1 MHDII
6 LQSVFLC
13 IKRPLKGTRLCSDE
27 SFKNIKVYIF
37 QEPMGKNHQTP
48 FTAYA
53 DTMKVL
59 LEYMGK
65 AVLLMLIL
73 MAAPCM
79 VLWFH
84 TGNSQGLDAPGIN
97 TEDSSM
103 EGIQI
108 MVDSRLLNVETFLIY
123 MISVDYSADMEEE
136 TLKALAV
143 AARSKLYAHL
153 KAYKDTADEQTA
165 VKTDEQTAEQTVVKT
180 DEQTTEQIAAKT
192 DDQTAVGADEL
203 NINWQ
208 SPGEMVSS
216 LQQAEADGHWSDGY
230 KRIKSAVKKTSG
242 EYLVWSGQPADVMW
256 HAISAGNTR
265 FYSGN
270 ETWTSDGISLFCPE
284 LKSMDGNDGALPEA
298 VTITTY
304 TRRQLA
310 ELIWEISGTED
321 ILTEEEKALSSWF
334 QINERDST
342 GYITEMYIGD
352 RKMTGEEA
360 AQLLQLSSGCF
371 YLSDVDMDL
380 DSNLTSNLALKSG
393 SESGLNADS
402 ESDSADCLKIL
413 TFGSGTGYG
422 MSLAGA
428 KVMAEQGTD
437 YQKILAYYFPVCEIK
452 E

>member
-37 QEPMGKNHQTP
+37 QEPMGKNHQIP

-153 KAYKDTADEQTA
+153 KAYKDT
-165 VKTDEQTAEQTVVKT
+165 
-180 DEQTTEQIAAKT
+180 
-192 DDQTAVGADEL
+192 ADEL

>member
-1 MHDII
+1 M
-6 LQSVFLC
+6 
-13 IKRPLKGTRLCSDE
+13 CSDE

-37 QEPMGKNHQTP
+37 QEPMGKNHQIP

-153 KAYKDTADEQTA
+153 KAYKDT
-165 VKTDEQTAEQTVVKT
+165 
-180 DEQTTEQIAAKT
+180 
-192 DDQTAVGADEL
+192 ADEL

>member
-6 LQSVFLC
+6 LQSVFLR
-13 IKRPLKGTRLCSDE
+13 IKSTLKGIRSCSDE

-37 QEPMGKNHQTP
+37 QEPMGKNHQIP

-153 KAYKDTADEQTA
+153 KAYKDT
-165 VKTDEQTAEQTVVKT
+165 
-180 DEQTTEQIAAKT
+180 
-192 DDQTAVGADEL
+192 ADEL

>member
-1 MHDII
+1 
-6 LQSVFLC
+6 
-13 IKRPLKGTRLCSDE
+13 
-27 SFKNIKVYIF
+27 
-37 QEPMGKNHQTP
+37 
-48 FTAYA
+48 
-53 DTMKVL
+53 
-59 LEYMGK
+59 
-65 AVLLMLIL
+65 
-73 MAAPCM
+73 
-79 VLWFH
+79 
-84 TGNSQGLDAPGIN
+84 
-97 TEDSSM
+97 
-103 EGIQI
+103 
-108 MVDSRLLNVETFLIY
+108 
-123 MISVDYSADMEEE
+123 
-136 TLKALAV
+136 
-143 AARSKLYAHL
+143 
-153 KAYKDTADEQTA
+153 
-165 VKTDEQTAEQTVVKT
+165 
-180 DEQTTEQIAAKT
+180 
-192 DDQTAVGADEL
+192 
-203 NINWQ
+203 
-208 SPGEMVSS
+208 MVSS

>member
-153 KAYKDTADEQTA
+153 KAYKDT
-165 VKTDEQTAEQTVVKT
+165 
-180 DEQTTEQIAAKT
+180 
-192 DDQTAVGADEL
+192 ADEL